1 MRSPSNNLLLLD
13 HAFVAVAQRL
23 AEKLR
28 QERAVQARTL
38 ALCTASQPN
47 ARKDISEKLHNQG
60 FQGGALR
67 KGAAK
72 GGR

>member
-1 MRSPSNNLLLLD
+1 MLD
-13 HAFVAVAQRL
+13 HAFVAAAQRL

-28 QERAVQARTL
+28 WMRGAQAHTL

-47 ARKDISEKLHNQG
+47 ARNDISEKLHNQG
-60 FQGGALR
+60 FQGGAPL
-67 KGAAK
+67 KSAAK